1 MSDYG
6 APIPPLEPRPDQPA
20 PQASATLDEV
30 RALLQQQRR
39 EIDRLRSRSRWILIV
54 AVLAM
59 FGACG
64 NHNTSSDSSDSQVR
78 QDVSD
83 TKTDVEQLVRQNDQL
98 QRQIQQLDKKVSA
111 AKPTG

>member
-6 APIPPLEPRPDQPA
+6 APIPPLEPRPQQPE
-20 PQASATLDEV
+20 PQAGATLDEL
-30 RALLQQQRR
+30 RAMLQQQRR
-39 EIDRLRSRSRWILIV
+39 EIDRLRSRSRWILVV

-64 NHNTSSDSSDSQVR
+64 NHSSSDSTDSQVR

-83 TKTDVEQLVRQNDQL
+83 TKTNVEQLVRDNDQM
-98 QRQIQQLDKKVSA
+98 QQQIQQLEKKLPA
-111 AKPTG
+111 ARPTG